1 MKFIA
6 DSMLGRLARWMR
18 VLGCDVEYF
27 PQIDDGELV
36 DRAFREERIILTRDT
51 LLIKRRKARG
61 NSFLVEGNN
70 YKDQL
75 RQVASHFSIDPYK
88 DFLTRCIEC
97 NLPLADIEK
106 EEVKGNVPEYVYQ
119 TQGSFSRCPGC
130 RKVYW
135 SATHKE
141 DMVKVLGEIYS
152 SVSHTPS

>member
-27 PQIDDGELV
+27 SQIDDGELV

-61 NSFLVEGNN
+61 NSFLVEGNS

-75 RQVASHFSIDPYK
+75 IP
-88 DFLTRCIEC
+88 FLT
-97 NLPLADIEK
+97 
-106 EEVKGNVPEYVYQ
+106 
-119 TQGSFSRCPGC
+119 
-130 RKVYW
+130 
-135 SATHKE
+135 HK
-141 DMVKVLGEIYS
+141 
-152 SVSHTPS
+152 